1 MSNKKVK
8 TIGSKGVVAD
18 PTKIELD
25 TSNLTEEEKQKIVE
39 NIRYQARKIIRRSLS
54 TQFKQV
60 YAKILKGMTLQE
72 VIQEVKDKKS
82 NLTKSARDFVLNF
95 KEEVIQEWIDDIQ
108 NPDRHNQKTTETI
121 PDPRLTEIET
131 ITKPTKETKNEQE

>member
-1 MSNKKVK
+1 MSNKNVK

-18 PTKIELD
+18 PTKLELD
-25 TSNLTEEEKQKIVE
+25 TSNLTEEEKQKAVE
-39 NIRYQARKIIRRSLS
+39 NIRYQARKIIRQSLS

-60 YAKILKGMTLQE
+60 YTKILKGMTLQE

-108 NPDRHNQKTTETI
+108 NPDRHKQKTTET
-121 PDPRLTEIET
+121 ET
-131 ITKPTKETKNEQE
+131 INEPIKESKNEQE